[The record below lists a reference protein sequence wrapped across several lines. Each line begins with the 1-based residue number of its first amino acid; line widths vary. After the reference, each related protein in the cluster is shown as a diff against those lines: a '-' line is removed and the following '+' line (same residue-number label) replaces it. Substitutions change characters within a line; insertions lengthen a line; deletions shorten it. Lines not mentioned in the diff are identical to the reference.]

1 MDSTSRTLHRGVFAQ
16 KLHGL
21 PFSPCMCHTGA
32 AYFEWKDAA
41 ARRGRSPVE
50 ILARWQCI
58 KGKGGGQAANGF
70 SSPDWI
76 LDSLVSGEHCT
87 PLYTPP
93 QSALSQQKKAW
104 LCTMRT
110 WHICIHVSTVA
121 LQCQHTDNPE
131 HSLHALL
138 PAIMQPVM
146 IAKVQPTSAISHDL
160 PSLTLNNMSI
170 MVPLPV
176 VRHRK
181 GCSCLFSKCYK

>member
-1 MDSTSRTLHRGVFAQ
+1 MLRWAWHQAAWSPSTSTICSNLDSTSRTLHRGVFAQ

-21 PFSPCMCHTGA
+21 PFSPCMCHTGS

-70 SSPDWI
+70 SSPD
-76 LDSLVSGEHCT
+76 
-87 PLYTPP
+87 
-93 QSALSQQKKAW
+93 
-104 LCTMRT
+104 TMRT

-121 LQCQHTDNPE
+121 LRCQHTDNPE